1 MPAVLATILGFAL
14 LVLALL
20 GGIGVAIIK
29 VIKGKSDGR
38 DKEAQAD
45 EAKLMQELH
54 QGLSRMEK
62 RIEALE
68 TILLERQGPGKDQ
81 S

>member
-1 MPAVLATILGFAL
+1 MPAVLVTIFGFIV

-20 GGIGVAIIK
+20 GGIGLAIIK
-29 VIKGKSDGR
+29 VIKSKNEGR
-38 DKEAQAD
+38 DDESQAE

-54 QGLSRMEK
+54 QGLSLMEK

>member
-1 MPAVLATILGFAL
+1 MSAVLTAILGFVA

-20 GGIGVAIIK
+20 GGVAVAIVRI
-29 VIKGKSDGR
+29 IKGPRARAEDSDQQE
-38 DKEAQAD
+38 EAR
-45 EAKLMQELH
+45 LMQELH
-54 QGLSRMEK
+54 QGLSRMEQ

-68 TILLERQGPGKDQ
+68 TILLEKDKKGQQ

>member
-1 MPAVLATILGFAL
+1 LPAVIATILGFAL

-29 VIKGKSDGR
+29 VIKGKSGGR
-38 DKEAQAD
+38 DDETQA
-45 EAKLMQELH
+45 EETKLMQELH
-54 QGLSRMEK
+54 QGLSRMEQ
-62 RIEALE
+62 RIDALE
-68 TILLERQGPGKDQ
+68 TILLERQGPGEDQ

>member
-1 MPAVLATILGFAL
+1 MMTAILGFVA

-20 GGIGVAIIK
+20 GGVALAI
-29 VIKGKSDGR
+29 VRMIKGPRARKQDQSSQE
-38 DKEAQAD
+38 EARLIQD
-45 EAKLMQELH
+45 LH
-54 QGLSRMEK
+54 QGLTRMEQ

-68 TILLERQGPGKDQ
+68 TILLEKDKKGQQ

>member
-1 MPAVLATILGFAL
+1 LPAVIAIILGFAV

-29 VIKGKSDGR
+29 VIKGKAGDR
-38 DKEAQAD
+38 DEAAQAE
-45 EAKLMQELH
+45 EARLMQELH

>member
-1 MPAVLATILGFAL
+1 MILGFAV

-29 VIKGKSDGR
+29 VIKGKNGDR
-38 DKEAQAD
+38 DEAAQA
-45 EAKLMQELH
+45 EETKLMQELH

-81 S
+81 L

>member
-1 MPAVLATILGFAL
+1 MPAVIATILGFAV

-29 VIKGKSDGR
+29 VIKGKAGDR
-38 DKEAQAD
+38 DEAAQAE
-45 EAKLMQELH
+45 EARLMQELH

>member
-20 GGIGVAIIK
+20 GGIGVAILK
-29 VIKGKSDGR
+29 VIKGKSGGR
-38 DKEAQAD
+38 DQEAQAE

-68 TILLERQGPGKDQ
+68 TILLERQDPGKDQ

>member
-1 MPAVLATILGFAL
+1 MLGFAV

-29 VIKGKSDGR
+29 VIKGKAGDR
-38 DKEAQAD
+38 DEAAQAE
-45 EAKLMQELH
+45 EARLMQELH

>member
-1 MPAVLATILGFAL
+1 MPALIATILGFAL

-29 VIKGKSDGR
+29 VIKGKSGGR
-38 DKEAQAD
+38 DEEAQA
-45 EAKLMQELH
+45 EETKLMQELH
-54 QGLSRMEK
+54 QGLGRMET

>member
-1 MPAVLATILGFAL
+1 MPAVIATILGFAL

-29 VIKGKSDGR
+29 VIKGKSGGR
-38 DKEAQAD
+38 DDEAQA
-45 EAKLMQELH
+45 EETKLMQELH

>member
-1 MPAVLATILGFAL
+1 MPAVLATIFGFIV

-20 GGIGVAIIK
+20 GGVGLAIIK
-29 VIKGKSDGR
+29 VIKGKHEGR
-38 DKEAQAD
+38 DDEDQAE

-54 QGLSRMEK
+54 HGLSLMEK

-68 TILLERQGPGKDQ
+68 TILLERQGPGKDR

>member
-1 MPAVLATILGFAL
+1 LPAVIATILGFAL

-29 VIKGKSDGR
+29 VIKGKSGGTD
-38 DKEAQAD
+38 DEAQA
-45 EAKLMQELH
+45 EETKLMQELH

-62 RIEALE
+62 RIDALE
-68 TILLERQGPGKDQ
+68 TILLERQGSGKDQ

>member
-1 MPAVLATILGFAL
+1 LPAVLVTVFGFIV

-20 GGIGVAIIK
+20 GGIGLAIIR
-29 VIKGKSDGR
+29 VIKSKSKGR
-38 DKEAQAD
+38 DDESQAE

-54 QGLSRMEK
+54 QGLSLMEK

>member
-1 MPAVLATILGFAL
+1 MPAVIAIILGFAV

-29 VIKGKSDGR
+29 VIKGKAGDR
-38 DKEAQAD
+38 DEAAQAE
-45 EAKLMQELH
+45 EARLMQELH

>member
-1 MPAVLATILGFAL
+1 LPALLATIFGFIV

-20 GGIGVAIIK
+20 GGIGLAIIK
-29 VIKGKSDGR
+29 VIKSKNEGR
-38 DKEAQAD
+38 DDESQAE

-54 QGLSRMEK
+54 QGLSLMEK

>member
-1 MPAVLATILGFAL
+1 MFGAILAFMA

-20 GGIGVAIIK
+20 GGIAVAIIR
-29 VIKGKSDGR
+29 VIKGRGGGQDQE
-38 DKEAQAD
+38 DQAEEAR
-45 EAKLMQELH
+45 LIQELH
-54 QGLSRMEK
+54 QDLSRMEK

-68 TILLERQGPGKDQ
+68 TILMERQGPGKDQ

>member
-1 MPAVLATILGFAL
+1 LPAVIATILGFAL

-29 VIKGKSDGR
+29 VIKEKSGGR
-38 DKEAQAD
+38 DDPAQ
-45 EAKLMQELH
+45 EEETKLMQELH
-54 QGLSRMEK
+54 QGLSRMEQ

>member
-1 MPAVLATILGFAL
+1 MSAVLTAILGFVA

-20 GGIGVAIIK
+20 GGVAVAIVRI
-29 VIKGKSDGR
+29 IRGPRARAEDR
-38 DKEAQAD
+38 DQQEEAR
-45 EAKLMQELH
+45 LMQELH
-54 QGLSRMEK
+54 QGLTRMEQ

-68 TILLERQGPGKDQ
+68 TILLEKDKKGQQ

>member
-1 MPAVLATILGFAL
+1 LPAVLGMILGFAF

-20 GGIGVAIIK
+20 GGIGLAIIK
-29 VIKGKSDGR
+29 AIKGKSGDR
-38 DKEAQAD
+38 DDAAQAE

-54 QGLSRMEK
+54 QGLSRMEQ

-68 TILLERQGPGKDQ
+68 TILLEGQGSGKDR